1 LYCKIKKKDELS
13 GWVLNWNNFKICMKK
28 YLVFIALIVTLISC
42 LDTIVPP
49 LIITGKVT
57 DIDTLGAVFHSRVTA
72 LGNKEVVEFGFVWD
86 TNRDPTLEYGEKYI
100 VHSPA
105 KIGNYDVKVSYG
117 LKPQTTYFVRAF
129 IRTADV
135 TTYGEQTGF
144 VSLGSKTAEI
154 NSISPL
160 LGSLTDTLVIEGHY
174 FSSRSPIVK
183 IDGLKA
189 QIIRVNQDSIL
200 IQLPRELKSKTSVV
214 TIDNQGVILQ
224 AKDSFKLISPVITT
238 LTPKTGTYGDE
249 VTVTG
254 KNFLKCPKTL
264 TVYFDKVPAIFHVVD
279 DQTIRV
285 TIPNEIN
292 KSPCSIT
299 VTMNNQPV
307 QSADQYSLLP
317 MTVTDFSP
325 KTVLTG
331 GTITITGSN
340 FSPLVSGNI
349 VTIGGVRTL
358 AKSVTKNSIEV
369 IVPTQDTAIYDTRN
383 AVVKVEVGGNV
394 QALTNTLL
402 INDKWFRKSN
412 APQSLRHVSSICY
425 TCPDVYNYYN
435 AQSFVINKIAYIG
448 LNMNSEFWAYNTE
461 NDTWKKLAPFP
472 GTPRL
477 LGTGFVYLDKI
488 YFGEGYDGASYDPVC
503 YGDWW
508 EYDTSTNHWTQKA
521 NFPGGATYTFKG
533 FATNNECYM
542 TNGFYRN
549 NRTGYTV
556 QIWKYNPPLD
566 IWSKF
571 ITDVSTI
578 VKNTTYWRLAKGS
591 KEEAFVGFGS
601 SNSDSD
607 QLMYTFNANTNTLN
621 PIASFPSSGNGTLI
635 SLYLNGTLY
644 IKTTDEVYFYDK
656 STGVWKF
663 ADQKTFTNFHDGI
676 GFEVNNLGYVGLG
689 GSNMMYE
696 FDPNR

>member
-1 LYCKIKKKDELS
+1 
-13 GWVLNWNNFKICMKK
+13 
-28 YLVFIALIVTLISC
+28 
-42 LDTIVPP
+42 
-49 LIITGKVT
+49 
-57 DIDTLGAVFHSRVTA
+57 
-72 LGNKEVVEFGFVWD
+72 
-86 TNRDPTLEYGEKYI
+86 
-100 VHSPA
+100 
-105 KIGNYDVKVSYG
+105 
-117 LKPQTTYFVRAF
+117 
-129 IRTADV
+129 
-135 TTYGEQTGF
+135 
-144 VSLGSKTAEI
+144 
-154 NSISPL
+154 

-183 IDGLKA
+183 IDNLIA
-189 QIIRVNQDSIL
+189 RIIRMNQDSIFAQ
-200 IQLPRELKSKTSVV
+200 IPMGVKSKTSVV
-214 TIDNQGVILQ
+214 TLDNIGVITQ
-224 AKDSFKLISPVITT
+224 AKDSFTLISPVITT

-254 KNFLKCPKTL
+254 KNFLKCPKTI

-279 DQTIRV
+279 NQTIRV

-331 GTITITGSN
+331 ATITITGSN
-340 FSPLVSGNI
+340 FSPVASGNR

-358 AKSVTKNSIEV
+358 AKTVTKNSLEV
-369 IVPTQDTAIYDTRN
+369 IVPTQDTAIYNNRN

-394 QALTNTLL
+394 QTLTNSLL
-402 INDKWFRKSN
+402 INDRWFRKSN
-412 APQSLRHVSSICY
+412 APQSLRHGSSICS
-425 TCPDVYNYYN
+425 TCPESYDYYN

-448 LNMNSEFWAYNTE
+448 LNLNTEFWAYNTE

-472 GTPRL
+472 GVPRL
-477 LGTGFVYLDKI
+477 LGTGFVYQDKI
-488 YFGEGYDGASYDPVC
+488 YFGEGYDGNSNNPVY

-508 EYDTSTNHWTQKA
+508 EYDTSTNSWTQKA

-533 FATNNECYM
+533 FATNNEGYM
-542 TNGFYRN
+542 TNGFYWN
-549 NRTGYTV
+549 YPTGCSA
-556 QIWKYNPPLD
+556 QIWKYNPSLD
-566 IWSKF
+566 TWSRVA
-571 ITDVSTI
+571 IDVSAL
-578 VKNTTYWRLAKGS
+578 KQNTFYWNLVYGNND
-591 KEEAFVGFGS
+591 ETFVGFCW
-601 SNSDSD
+601 SNSNDN
-607 QLMYTFNANTNTLN
+607 QAMFIFNAKTNTITQ
-621 PIASFPSSGNGTLI
+621 IATFPYPGINTII

-644 IKTTDEVYFYDK
+644 IKTTDYVYFYDK

-663 ADQKTFTNFHDGI
+663 ADQKTFTNFHYGI
-676 GFEVNNLGYVGLG
+676 GFDVNNIGYVGLG